1 MKKTYTFLA
10 VLLTIITQ
18 AQIVNIPNANFKAKL
33 LQASTTNY
41 IASSQTP
48 VYDATNNTWSMTSY
62 NSIDTNND
70 GEIQVTEAQA
80 IKWLNIGSSS
90 ISNLTG
96 LEVFTNLQYLSCGS
110 NNLTTLNVSGLSS
123 LEQLLCGSNN
133 LTTLNVSGLSNLKS
147 LYCNLNDLNN
157 LNFSGCTN
165 LIDLNCNYNNL
176 TTLNF
181 SGLTSLQYLDC
192 YNNNLTTLNV
202 SGLSNL
208 KQLDCNSNNLTTLN
222 VSGLSNLKSLS
233 CGYNPLTT
241 LNVSGLPNLHSLTC
255 YYTQLTTLNVSGL
268 PNLINLTCSHIF
280 NLTSLFIKRGN
291 NNWNYIDFQSC
302 PNLKYICADEL
313 SISYVQNKINSFGI
327 TNTCH
332 VHSYC
337 SFTPGGAFYTINGT
351 AILDSNSD
359 GCTATDL
366 VYRNLKINITNG
378 TQTTSL
384 IANSLGNFTI
394 PVTSGNHTLTPVLE
408 NPSYFIVSPATTTVS
423 FPTQSSPFTQNF
435 CVTPNGVHHDVEV
448 TLFPLN
454 PARPGFDARYKI
466 VYKNK
471 GNSVASGAVVFDF
484 DDCHQITDYVIATP
498 TPNVV
503 TYNELTFNYTNLQP
517 FESREIFVTLN
528 VNSPM
533 EIPAVNAGDYLSIN
547 ATITSTNTDENLTNN
562 AFNIRQIVVNSYDPN
577 DKTCLQGPIINPSK
591 IGDYLTYQI
600 RFENTGT
607 FPAQNIVVKDMI
619 DTAKFDVSTLQ
630 IINSSHTCYAKIT
643 GNKVEFIFENINLPF
658 ADATNDGYVVFKIKS
673 LPTLT
678 VNSTVS
684 NSASIYFD
692 YNFPIITNT
701 ATSTYQLLNASS
713 FVFENEFVL
722 YPNPVKDNFTIKT
735 KNSLEI
741 QSLEIYNTL
750 GQIVLAI
757 PRFSEN
763 VDVSSLQRGTY
774 LVKVNTEKGNSGV
787 TIIKE

>member
-1 MKKTYTFLA
+1 MNKIYIFLA
-10 VLLTIITQ
+10 VFITFVTQ
-18 AQIVNIPNANFKAKL
+18 AQIVNIPDANFKAKL
-33 LQASTTNY
+33 LQASSSNQ

-48 VYDATNNTWSMTSY
+48 VYSPNDDTWYISSY
-62 NSIDTNND
+62 NAIDTNGD
-70 GEIQVTEAQA
+70 GEIQVSEAQA
-80 IKWLNIGSSS
+80 IKWLSVSSSS

-96 LEVFTNLQYLSCGS
+96 IEAFTNLQVLHCQSNQLSSLNLSGLTNLKQLSCQQNQLSSLNVSGCTNLQTFSCYNNLLTSLNVSGLTNLKNLNCIYNLLTSLNVSGLTNLIKLYCNNNQLPILIVSGLTNLQYLYC
-110 NNLTTLNVSGLSS
+110 NNNQLPNLNVSGCTNLKHLFCEYNLLTSLNVSGL
-123 LEQLLCGSNN
+123 
-133 LTTLNVSGLSNLKS
+133 
-147 LYCNLNDLNN
+147 
-157 LNFSGCTN
+157 TN
-165 LIDLNCNYNNL
+165 LI
-176 TTLNF
+176 
-181 SGLTSLQYLDC
+181 SLDC
-192 YNNNLTTLNV
+192 SYN
-202 SGLSNL
+202 
-208 KQLDCNSNNLTTLN
+208 Q
-222 VSGLSNLKSLS
+222 
-233 CGYNPLTT
+233 
-241 LNVSGLPNLHSLTC
+241 
-255 YYTQLTTLNVSGL
+255 
-268 PNLINLTCSHIF
+268 
-280 NLTSLFIKRGN
+280 LTSLFIKNVNWAVLGFSN
-291 NNWNYIDFQSC
+291 N
-302 PNLKYICADEL
+302 PNLQYICADEEDL
-313 SISYVQNKINSFGI
+313 GVVQNKINQSGMGS
-327 TNTCH
+327 TCH
-332 VHSYC
+332 VNSYC
-337 SFTPGGAFYTINGT
+337 SFTPGGTFYTVNGNT
-351 AILDSNSD
+351 RFDSDNNGCESSD
-359 GCTATDL
+359 A
-366 VYRNLKINITNG
+366 VYSNLKINISNG
-378 TQTTSL
+378 TQTGSL
-384 IANSLGNFTI
+384 IANGTGNYSI
-394 PVTSGNHTLTPVLE
+394 PVQAGTHTLTPLLE
-408 NPSYFIVSPATTTVS
+408 NPSYFNVSPATTTLV
-423 FPTQSSPFTQNF
+423 FPLQTSPFTQNF
-435 CVTPNGVHHDVEV
+435 CITPNGVHHDVEV

-454 PARPGFDARYKI
+454 PARPGFDANYKI

-471 GNSVASGAVVFDF
+471 GTSIASGAVVFDF

-498 TPNVV
+498 TPNAVA
-503 TYNELTFNYTNLQP
+503 YNGLTFNYTNLQT

-533 EIPAVNAGDYLSIN
+533 ETPAVNAGDYLSIN
-547 ATITSTNTDENLTNN
+547 ATISCTNTDENLTNN

-577 DKTCLQGPIINPSK
+577 DKTCLEGSIINPSK

-763 VDVSSLQRGTY
+763 VDVSSLQKGTY